1 MTTGEQRPRKSR
13 KAWNLWI
20 ITAFALMPVALA
32 VGLWGIDTYGGS
44 GTGRLVFSSVAYILV
59 LAAILC
65 FRRGQTRKLAAA
77 AGAGERYREE
87 PHVHQAGFPRDRR

>member
-1 MTTGEQRPRKSR
+1 MTTREQRPRKSR
-13 KAWNLWI
+13 KAWNWWI

-44 GTGRLVFSSVAYILV
+44 GTGRLVFSTVAYVLV
-59 LAAILC
+59 LAGILC

-77 AGAGERYREE
+77 AGAVELYGEE